1 MQLNKYSSDDRL
13 EQIFQ
18 NGQRRLKE
26 KQEKRKNNMNKLIKE
41 IDVSFTKEIIIPIKF
56 MQDGKEIL
64 MEDIKISPQQIIEDT
79 KISFEQMVD
88 ENESRK
94 IRDEKKKL
102 EEQIP
107 NKKYSKSVKR
117 KEFLTKEEKQ
127 EDSER
132 FFRQAAYKNVFNIV
146 DDALLEDEEQLDL
159 ILKRIIHSSDIIDW
173 FNDSDDTKV
182 RKLMAQEQTILYQFK
197 TKKNYGTHKNDYC
210 IDTDR
215 LIQLRQEFEEKPEKE
230 KELLNK
236 QSAEYYDNRAKNK
249 REEKE
254 KARDEEKIKNILEKK
269 TKKEEEE
276 KEKIQK
282 ENRKLDEKI
291 KKLEDKLKKK

>member
-146 DDALLEDEEQLDL
+146 DDALLEDEEQLDP

-254 KARDEEKIKNILEKK
+254 KARDEEKIKNLLEKK

-276 KEKIQK
+276 KI
-282 ENRKLDEKI
+282 KLDEKI
-291 KKLEDKLKKK
+291 KKIKNKLEKNK

>member
-146 DDALLEDEEQLDL
+146 DDALLEDEEQLDP

>member
-107 NKKYSKSVKR
+107 NKKYSKGVKR

-146 DDALLEDEEQLDL
+146 DDALLEDEEQLDP